1 MIPIYDQPN
10 GININ
15 NGCGS
20 THLEALQKKV
30 VEVGADCGIAND
42 GDADRCL
49 AVDERG
55 EVLDG
60 DQIMLICAL
69 DLMKRGKLKDQVLV
83 TTVMSNVGLNKAMKE
98 HGGSTVKTGVGD
110 RYVLEE
116 MLAHD
121 YKLGGEQSGHIIF
134 GDLAKTG
141 DGMMTA
147 VKLLGCVVRQNQSLS
162 ELGALMV
169 KYPQTLLN
177 VRVANKTGWE
187 KNQAIKDV
195 VKKFTDELGE
205 DGQVLVRASGTE
217 PLIRIMAQ
225 GETQTET
232 DRITEQLPK
241 WFAANWLNKTRT
253 LEKSYFSKV
262 LFIFRESP
270 ALYAGEVHKPASSRK
285 RKI

>member
-1 MIPIYDQPN
+1 MAAGPPIWKPFRR
-10 GININ
+10 
-15 NGCGS
+15 
-20 THLEALQKKV
+20 KV

-121 YKLGGEQSGHIIF
+121 YKLGGE
-134 GDLAKTG
+134 T
-141 DGMMTA
+141 
-147 VKLLGCVVRQNQSLS
+147 VRP
-162 ELGALMV
+162 
-169 KYPQTLLN
+169 Y
-177 VRVANKTGWE
+177 
-187 KNQAIKDV
+187 
-195 VKKFTDELGE
+195 
-205 DGQVLVRASGTE
+205 
-217 PLIRIMAQ
+217 
-225 GETQTET
+225 
-232 DRITEQLPK
+232 
-241 WFAANWLNKTRT
+241 
-253 LEKSYFSKV
+253 YFW
-262 LFIFRESP
+262 
-270 ALYAGEVHKPASSRK
+270 
-285 RKI
+285 

>member
-1 MIPIYDQPN
+1 
-10 GININ
+10 
-15 NGCGS
+15 
-20 THLEALQKKV
+20 
-30 VEVGADCGIAND
+30 
-42 GDADRCL
+42 
-49 AVDERG
+49 
-55 EVLDG
+55 
-60 DQIMLICAL
+60 
-69 DLMKRGKLKDQVLV
+69 
-83 TTVMSNVGLNKAMKE
+83 
-98 HGGSTVKTGVGD
+98 
-110 RYVLEE
+110 

-232 DRITEQLPK
+232 DRITESI
-241 WFAANWLNKTRT
+241 AEVVR
-253 LEKSYFSKV
+253 
-262 LFIFRESP
+262 REL
-270 ALYAGEVHKPASSRK
+270 A
-285 RKI
+285 